1 MNRFHA
7 FIHLAGKRRLKMK
20 RLFQITTLVV
30 SVAAFSQPA
39 LQVVTVNTEDAMAY
53 VSWAQS
59 AAPVFAKIND
69 LPGAIG
75 TCLPGAGAEEE
86 GDAYWWSLAPSH
98 ASLLTGSPRDPA
110 VLKEVEKVEDIR
122 TVRERDIWSVVK
134 SSDRVLATGDTYAA
148 WNILVE
154 TDSLAE
160 YLAVLKALE
169 AAYHNNGFDDVHI
182 AAYRVNTGDYSGNI
196 MVSSSAPTP
205 ERIGAV
211 MDALEEPWAQESMMQ
226 FEGMRK
232 WVRGTTLQC
241 QVHVVNQ

>member
-1 MNRFHA
+1 
-7 FIHLAGKRRLKMK
+7 MK

-53 VSWAQS
+53 VSWAQR
-59 AAPVFAKIND
+59 AAPVFAKINA

-134 SSDRVLATGDTYAA
+134 SSDRVLAAGDTYAA

-154 TDSLAE
+154 TDSPAE
-160 YLAVLKALE
+160 YLSVLDSLE
-169 AAYHNNGFDDVHI
+169 AAYHSNGFDDVHI
-182 AAYRVNTGDYSGNI
+182 AAYRVNTGDNSGNI

-241 QVHVVNQ
+241 QVHAVNQ

>member
-1 MNRFHA
+1 
-7 FIHLAGKRRLKMK
+7 MK

-39 LQVVTVNTEDAMAY
+39 VQVVTVNTEDAMAY

-134 SSDRVLATGDTYAA
+134 SSDRVLAAIPMQRGISSLKPIRQLNTSRYS
-148 WNILVE
+148 ILWKPRITV
-154 TDSLAE
+154 T
-160 YLAVLKALE
+160 ALTMSTLLL
-169 AAYHNNGFDDVHI
+169 I
-182 AAYRVNTGDYSGNI
+182 A
-196 MVSSSAPTP
+196 
-205 ERIGAV
+205 
-211 MDALEEPWAQESMMQ
+211 
-226 FEGMRK
+226 
-232 WVRGTTLQC
+232 
-241 QVHVVNQ
+241 

>member
-1 MNRFHA
+1 
-7 FIHLAGKRRLKMK
+7 MK

-98 ASLLTGSPRDPA
+98 ASLMTGSARDPA

-134 SSDRVLATGDTYAA
+134 SSDRVLAAGDTYAA

-160 YLAVLKALE
+160 YLAVLDALE
-169 AAYHNNGFDDVHI
+169 AAYHSNGFDDVHI